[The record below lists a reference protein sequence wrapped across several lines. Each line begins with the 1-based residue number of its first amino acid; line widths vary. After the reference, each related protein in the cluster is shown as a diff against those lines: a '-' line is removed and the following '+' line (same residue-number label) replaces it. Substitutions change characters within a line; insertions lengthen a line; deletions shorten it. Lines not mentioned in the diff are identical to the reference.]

1 MTSTRNRF
9 QQEAGAVGWLIVMWL
24 TVVVLVGVVLM
35 DVGSIAFT
43 KFRLADVASSA
54 STQAANAYRSSH
66 DLTEACQA
74 AVDQIAT
81 EDPDAR
87 LAVEGCSVDV
97 PTGVADHQGPQ
108 AGQHDPGRSV
118 RLHEA
123 LHEGHRDRVQRPE
136 HAVAFPA

>member
-24 TVVVLVGVVLM
+24 TVVVLVGVILM

-54 STQAANAYRSSH
+54 ATQAANAYRTSH
-66 DLTEACQA
+66 DPVGACQA
-74 AVDQIAT
+74 AVNQIAT

-87 LAVEGCSVDV
+87 LAVEGCSVDLQ
-97 PTGVADHQGPQ
+97 TGIATIKVRKQAKTILTGRFDFTKHYTKVTATETNGP
-108 AGQHDPGRSV
+108 SS
-118 RLHEA
+118 L
-123 LHEGHRDRVQRPE
+123 
-136 HAVAFPA
+136 

>member
-9 QQEAGAVGWLIVMWL
+9 QQEAGAVGWLIVTWL
-24 TVVVLVGVVLM
+24 TAVVLVGVVLM

-54 STQAANAYRSSH
+54 STQAANAYRTNH
-66 DLTEACQA
+66 DLAGSCQA

-81 EDPDAR
+81 EDPGAR

-97 PTGVADHQGPQ
+97 QTGVVTIKVRKQASTILAGRFDFTKHYTRVTATESNGP
-108 AGQHDPGRSV
+108 ST
-118 RLHEA
+118 L
-123 LHEGHRDRVQRPE
+123 
-136 HAVAFPA
+136 

>member
-24 TVVVLVGVVLM
+24 TVVVLFGMVLM

-54 STQAANAYRSSH
+54 STQAANAYRPNR
-66 DLTEACQA
+66 DLALACQA
-74 AVDQIAT
+74 AVDQIAA

-87 LAVEGCSVDV
+87 LAVAGCSVDV
-97 PTGVADHQGPQ
+97 QTGIATIKVRKQAATILAGRFDFSKRYTKVTATESNGP
-108 AGQHDPGRSV
+108 ST
-118 RLHEA
+118 L
-123 LHEGHRDRVQRPE
+123 
-136 HAVAFPA
+136 

>member
-24 TVVVLVGVVLM
+24 TVVVLVGMVLM

-81 EDPDAR
+81 EDPAAR
-87 LAVEGCSVDV
+87 LAVEGCSIDV
-97 PTGVADHQGPQ
+97 PTGVATIKVRKQASTILAGRFDFTKHYTKVTATESNGP
-108 AGQHDPGRSV
+108 S
-118 RLHEA
+118 A
-123 LHEGHRDRVQRPE
+123 L
-136 HAVAFPA
+136 

>member
-9 QQEAGAVGWLIVMWL
+9 QQEAGVVGWLIVMWL

-35 DVGSIAFT
+35 DAASIAFT

-54 STQAANAYRSSH
+54 AIQAANTYRSSR
-66 DLTEACQA
+66 DLVEACQV

-87 LAVEGCSVDV
+87 LAVEGCSADSL
-97 PTGVADHQGPQ
+97 TGVVTIKVRKQAKTILAGRFDFTKHYTKVTATESNGP
-108 AGQHDPGRSV
+108 ST
-118 RLHEA
+118 L
-123 LHEGHRDRVQRPE
+123 
-136 HAVAFPA
+136 

>member
-1 MTSTRNRF
+1 MTSTRNWF

-54 STQAANAYRSSH
+54 ATQAANGYRINH
-66 DLTEACQA
+66 DLAEACQA

-81 EDPDAR
+81 EDPDAK

-97 PTGVADHQGPQ
+97 QTGVVTIKVRKQAKTILAGRFDFTKHYTKVTATESNGP
-108 AGQHDPGRSV
+108 ST
-118 RLHEA
+118 L
-123 LHEGHRDRVQRPE
+123 
-136 HAVAFPA
+136 